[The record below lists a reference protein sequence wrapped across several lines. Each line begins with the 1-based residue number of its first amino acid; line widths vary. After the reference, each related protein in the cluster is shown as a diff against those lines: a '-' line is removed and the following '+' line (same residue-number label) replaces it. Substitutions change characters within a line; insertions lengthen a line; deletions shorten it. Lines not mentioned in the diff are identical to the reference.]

1 LGAAYEWYR
10 ADPLRDEALIYEH
23 VLKEAGV
30 EVKVDVFAGIP
41 HGGPDFFPMHSVAK
55 KALDGVVKAMEWI
68 LEVGK

>member
-1 LGAAYEWYR
+1 LGAADKLSR

-23 VLKEAGV
+23 LLKEAGV

-55 KALDGVVKAMEWI
+55 KAVDGVVKAMEWM
-68 LEVGK
+68 LEARK